1 LFVGEVVMRRKI
13 TPFLM
18 AAQESGCSMQI
29 GSDMLY
35 EIIPAYLECLR
46 SQRTTSC
53 ALSTRVP
60 VRADPSHCTEADGA
74 DLA

>member
-1 LFVGEVVMRRKI
+1 VI

-18 AAQESGCSMQI
+18 AAQETGCSMQV

-46 SQRTTSC
+46 SQRTISC